1 MDPVGH
7 GLDERAQEVAGD
19 AARGFLV
26 QLDKGELGGA
36 VDGNQQ
42 VEPALRRVDFSNIDV
57 EVAEWIGPE
66 LAPDRGGAF
75 DLGQPGD
82 VVSLQAP
89 VQ

>member
-7 GLDERAQEVAGD
+7 RLDERAQEVTGD
-19 AARGFLV
+19 PARGFLV

-36 VDGNQQ
+36 IDGDQQ
-42 VEPALRRVDFSNIDV
+42 VESALRRVDFGDVDV
-57 EVAEWIGPE
+57 EGAERVGLE
-66 LAPDRGGAF
+66 FTLGRGTAF

-82 VVSLQAP
+82 VVSLEAA